1 MDSVGNGQVT
11 ISTLVEGIHGAFYNN
26 PPKSAAQ
33 VVEVPKK
40 EFQLPNVDNELEAK
54 LKASSKDELAKLSDD
69 PEALKN
75 FVFSTNAYKAIR
87 DEINQK
93 QKAVIAL
100 AKKNIEAA
108 AELAKLREEYQAIY
122 ESYQHDMEEAKKQSQ
137 ITQSKLEVFVY
148 PEKKE

>member
-1 MDSVGNGQVT
+1 MDIVGNGQVT
-11 ISTLVEGIHGAFYNN
+11 ISSLIDGIHGAFFNN

-33 VVEVPKK
+33 IVEIQKK

-54 LKASSKDELAKLSDD
+54 LKSSSKDELAKLSDD

-93 QKAVIAL
+93 QKVVIAL

-108 AELAKLREEYQAIY
+108 AELEKLREEYQTIY
-122 ESYQHDMEEAKKQSQ
+122 EGYQHDMEEAKKQSQ
-137 ITQSKLEVFVY
+137 IAQTKLEV
-148 PEKKE
+148 